1 MDSKT
6 SDALEKLGLPG
17 DAEELRELMEKQL
30 DNLDVKDVEAKDDEE
45 KKRKV
50 FVRMLERAVGAD
62 LEGNAETVKSKA
74 A

>member
-1 MDSKT
+1 MDPKT
-6 SDALEKLGLPG
+6 SSALEKLEMPG
-17 DAEELRELMEKQL
+17 DADELREFMEKHL
-30 DNLDVKDVEAKDDEE
+30 DGLDVKDVEAKDDEE

-50 FVRMLERAVGAD
+50 FVRVLERAVGAD